1 MVGQHLFC
9 VTSEQEALFDRE
21 LSKLEC
27 FRSATALRLSPLLPE
42 EFVLAAN
49 YMKSFPQ
56 HAFRV
61 TNSLSGGSGYLLSPT
76 CCYPVFSH
84 LSGVTLT
91 QRRIFTHKNQCY
103 RREEYIRAGER
114 QSAFLMREYIVFD
127 PDIELLRAWIE
138 AVKLGV
144 YGLLS
149 GFGLAPS
156 LDAASDPFFNP
167 DDYKHKIQRDEKLK
181 TEFVIDGL
189 AVASVNLHLRSFT
202 NACSIRD
209 PQGRPLYSACF
220 GLGYDRLAYVLNRYA
235 RSEQALAEGA
245 SKEADA

>member
-1 MVGQHLFC
+1 MIGQHQFC
-9 VTSEQEALFDRE
+9 VTPAQEVLFDRE

-27 FRSATALRLSPLLPE
+27 FRSATAVRLSPLLPE

-61 TNSLSGGSGYLLSPT
+61 TNGLRGGSGYLLSPT

-84 LSGVTLT
+84 LSGKMLT
-91 QRRIFTHKNQCY
+91 KRHIFTHKNQCY
-103 RREEYIRAGER
+103 RQEEYIKTGER
-114 QSAFLMREYIVFD
+114 QSAFLMREFVAFD
-127 PDIELLRAWIE
+127 PNIELLRAWIDD
-138 AVKLGV
+138 VKVLVSGV
-144 YGLLS
+144 LVR
-149 GFGLAPS
+149 FGLAPS
-156 LDAASDPFFNP
+156 LEVASDPFFNP
-167 DDYKHKIQRDEKLK
+167 DDYKHKIQREEKLK

-209 PQGRPLYSACF
+209 PQGQPPYSACF
-220 GLGYDRLAYVLNRYA
+220 GLGYDRLAYVLNRYGL
-235 RSEQALAEGA
+235 SEQALGGDA
-245 SKEADA
+245 SQEADA